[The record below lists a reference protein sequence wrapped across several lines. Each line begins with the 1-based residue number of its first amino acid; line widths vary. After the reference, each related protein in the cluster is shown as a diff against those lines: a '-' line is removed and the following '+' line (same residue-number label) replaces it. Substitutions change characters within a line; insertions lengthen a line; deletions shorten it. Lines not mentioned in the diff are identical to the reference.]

1 MPPISRKRL
10 SRSDANRTIRNLVK
24 ALTNVNAPREKS
36 LSELASEMSKR
47 ISQSKPSTF
56 DGKGEPS
63 ELELWL
69 REFDKLFDVVECP
82 EELKALEN
90 VSGFYQKKARNFG
103 NFQGG
108 GSSSNSGIRNN
119 VKLTKPLLDR
129 DGNERKYFCKRC
141 KKNHPAKDC
150 EGNLIE
156 FKPVNST
163 GMEIVVMLIRDSSDL
178 FMAGKAGCEKLYRD
192 VPLRIGKVVFPSDL
206 EQRVLLEGPRGESV
220 RYRNQGDKK
229 EGNPQDI
236 AVVNEF
242 LDVFPDEIPGMP
254 PQREIDFTI
263 DLVPGTGPVSKAPY
277 RMAPKEMEEL
287 KSQLEE
293 LIAEGDIHK
302 TAFRTRYGHYE
313 FTVMPFG
320 LTNAPA
326 AFMCLMNQVFSAY
339 LDKFV
344 VIFIDDILVYSKD
357 REEHQEHLRFVL
369 QTLRE
374 NKLYAKLS
382 KCEFW
387 LDKVSFLGHFVS
399 KEGISVDP
407 VKVEAV
413 RSWPSPKNV
422 TEVRSFLGLAGY
434 YRRFVKDFSRIARP
448 MTSLMKKEKKFEW
461 TDECEQAFMTLK
473 ERLTTAPVLTLP
485 DPKLDY
491 TVYSDASKKGLG
503 CVLMQDRKVIA
514 YASRQL
520 KVHEVNYPTH
530 DLELAAI
537 VFALKIWRH
546 YLYGVKCR
554 IYTDHQSL
562 KYLYTQ
568 PDLNMRQRRWLE
580 LMTDYDLE
588 FVYHEG
594 RANLVAM
601 GTTLLYST
609 SFHPQTDGQ
618 TERTNQVLEDML
630 RAIAMEWQGPV
641 YWDDFTE
648 AVTLGPE
655 LLFQMSE
662 KILRMSM
669 TKVVSLCFDD
679 GLDR

>member
-24 ALTNVNAPREKS
+24 ALTNVYAPREKS

-108 GSSSNSGIRNN
+108 GSNSNSGIRNN

-129 DGNERKYFCKRC
+129 DGNER
-141 KKNHPAKDC
+141 N
-150 EGNLIE
+150 
-156 FKPVNST
+156 
-163 GMEIVVMLIRDSSDL
+163 
-178 FMAGKAGCEKLYRD
+178 CEKLYRD

-263 DLVPGTGPVSKAPY
+263 DLCIDYRELNKVTVKNKYPLPRIDDLFDQLRGAGIFSKIDLRSGY
-277 RMAPKEMEEL
+277 H
-287 KSQLEE
+287 QLR
-293 LIAEGDIHK
+293 IAEGDIHK

-326 AFMCLMNQVFSAY
+326 AFMCLMNQVFGAY

-382 KCEFW
+382 KCEF
-387 LDKVSFLGHFVS
+387 
-399 KEGISVDP
+399 
-407 VKVEAV
+407 
-413 RSWPSPKNV
+413 
-422 TEVRSFLGLAGY
+422 
-434 YRRFVKDFSRIARP
+434 
-448 MTSLMKKEKKFEW
+448 
-461 TDECEQAFMTLK
+461 
-473 ERLTTAPVLTLP
+473 
-485 DPKLDY
+485 
-491 TVYSDASKKGLG
+491 
-503 CVLMQDRKVIA
+503 
-514 YASRQL
+514 
-520 KVHEVNYPTH
+520 
-530 DLELAAI
+530 
-537 VFALKIWRH
+537 
-546 YLYGVKCR
+546 
-554 IYTDHQSL
+554 
-562 KYLYTQ
+562 
-568 PDLNMRQRRWLE
+568 
-580 LMTDYDLE
+580 
-588 FVYHEG
+588 
-594 RANLVAM
+594 
-601 GTTLLYST
+601 
-609 SFHPQTDGQ
+609 
-618 TERTNQVLEDML
+618 
-630 RAIAMEWQGPV
+630 
-641 YWDDFTE
+641 
-648 AVTLGPE
+648 
-655 LLFQMSE
+655 
-662 KILRMSM
+662 
-669 TKVVSLCFDD
+669 
-679 GLDR
+679 